1 MNKHSASKELS
12 ESGRESAQFVNFYI
26 PYKPHKGTFRDHT
39 MSFILMKKK
48 RFKFKVDFDLEE
60 LSSVPFVNGVIFCKV
75 RLLNGGF
82 AEESSR

>member
-1 MNKHSASKELS
+1 MFSLLSAPPPQTSQSHSLTRP
-12 ESGRESAQFVNFYI
+12 GYN
-26 PYKPHKGTFRDHT
+26 

-60 LSSVPFVNGVIFCKV
+60 LSSVPIVNGVLFCKV
-75 RLLNGGF
+75 RLLDGGF